1 METGRRGPDIND
13 FDSIR
18 IALASSKQIRDW
30 SSGEVTKP
38 ETINY
43 RTLKPERDGLFCERI
58 FGPTKDWECYCGKYK
73 RVRYKG
79 IICERCGVE
88 VTRQKV
94 RRERMG
100 HIDLAA
106 PVSHIWFFKG
116 VPSRIGYLLDIAPRE
131 LEKVLYFAASIV
143 TQVDREKRQEDLA
156 DLEDKVAGESER
168 VYLDR
173 DEALSA
179 LDDRLARRRDYFS
192 AGKEKNFDEDDD
204 FWGRGL
210 SNWAEEAALPTL
222 EEIRVLGGGVF
233 VQLAKTITSED
244 PRRVRELVRQT
255 ATRDDRRLAPREVE
269 SVAAAS
275 VQIEAALAPLR
286 AELAKA
292 TGSKKGAITKHLK
305 RLQDDLLTGGDLSAD
320 DAALVDGVD
329 KKNLERARDVGAG
342 LLADVLAAIDHD
354 ADAAEMRELAYDLCL
369 VEGTKKEDL
378 DAISQW
384 ALKVREMVA
393 DMEMRRED
401 TREAA
406 VEAVRR
412 LEQTWLL
419 FKELEPKMIV
429 GDEQIFR
436 ELKDRFGSP
445 YGFGIYFRGGMGAE
459 AVRDLLR
466 DLDLDAESLSL
477 RDIIKTSK
485 GQKQQRGIKRLKVVE
500 AFIKSGNKPE
510 WMILEAVPVIPP
522 ELRPMVQLDGGR
534 FATSDLNDL
543 YRRVINRN
551 NRLKRLLDLGAPEI
565 IVNNEKRMLQEAV
578 DALFDNGRRGRAV
591 TGPGNR
597 PLKSLS
603 DMLKGKQGRF
613 RQNLLGKRVDYSGRS
628 VIVAGP
634 NLKLHQCGLPK
645 LMALELF
652 KPFIM
657 SRLVERKAVQNIK
670 AAKKMVESM
679 IPEVWDVLEEVIAE
693 HPVLLNRAPTLHRL
707 GIQAFEPVL
716 VEGKAIQVH
725 PLVCQAFNADFDGD
739 QMAVHLPLS
748 AEAQAEARV
757 LMLSSNNILSP
768 ASGRPLATPSQDM
781 VLGAYFLSY
790 CEHDLLTLSAEQAA
804 KAIGAKGL
812 KRFRTGED
820 VEFAVEAGSVGYQ
833 DPIEYT
839 WAGERLVTTPG
850 RVIFNAEVERALDEA
865 TGGDFEDHPFLN
877 KTLTK
882 RELDTFIADLVEH
895 YGPNTIAAA
904 LDVIKSV
911 TFRFATRAGITISK
925 NDIVP
930 PGDKEEILAG
940 FEDQVRK
947 VGKEYDRGLMTEEE
961 RDERVIAI
969 WTQATDQVADRMMAS
984 LEPTNPIYM
993 MANSGARG
1001 SFNQIRQLAGMRGL
1015 MADPKGQIITRPIKA
1030 NFMEGLTVL
1039 EYFISTHGA
1048 RKGLADTAL
1057 RTADSGYLTRRLVDV
1072 SQDVIIRDQPGKN
1085 PADCGTTEFIALPLF
1100 LDETP
1105 NKSVAGRVAADDI
1118 RKPLKDGKPGK
1129 TVIVEKG
1136 AEISMRALRKIV
1148 EEFAE
1153 QAESATIP
1161 VRSVLKCRSEWGL
1174 CRNCYGT
1181 FLATGGMTE
1190 IGDAVGIIAAQSIG
1204 EPGTQL
1210 TMRTF
1215 HTGGVAGDDITHGLP
1230 RVVEIFEARNP
1241 KGAATLVD
1249 IAGKV
1254 DIEDAERTV
1263 KVTVTPTELDAS
1275 GELPD
1280 PKEFSFPRRT
1290 RFLVKKGQ
1298 TVEAGDS
1305 LNEGSLNPG
1314 ELLALKSATSTEL
1327 YLVSEVQKVYKSQ
1340 GVEIHDKHIELIVR
1354 QMLKKVRVETN
1365 GDATLLPGQLVDKVV
1380 LERENAR
1387 VKKTRGELATF
1398 EPIILGITKASLAT
1412 ESFLSAASFQE
1423 TTKVLTDAAIE
1434 GKVDHLNGLKE
1445 NVIIGKL
1452 IPAATGLKQ
1461 YRNIT
1466 IEPTEPLP
1474 VTFARPEAE
1483 AELLAALEEIGDGD
1497 GFDFDALD
1505 LTLDAEPSPDADG
1518 EAAELEPPAKEE

>member
-1 METGRRGPDIND
+1 METHRRGPDIND

-18 IALASSKQIRDW
+18 IGLASSKQIRDW

-143 TQVDREKRQEDLA
+143 TAVDREKRQEDLA

-168 VYLDR
+168 IYLDR
-173 DEALSA
+173 DEALSQ
-179 LDDRLARRRDYFS
+179 LDDRFARRRDYFA
-192 AGKEKNFDEDDD
+192 AGKERNFDEDDD
-204 FWGRGL
+204 FWVRGL
-210 SNWAEEAALPTL
+210 SNWAEETGLPSL
-222 EEIRVLGGGVF
+222 EDVRSLGGGVF
-233 VQLAKTITSED
+233 AELAKKITNED

-255 ATRDDRRLAPREVE
+255 ATREDRRLAPREVE
-269 SVAAAS
+269 SVAAAA

-286 AELAKA
+286 ADMEKA

-305 RLQDDLLTGGDLSAD
+305 RLQEGLLEGAELAEE
-320 DAALVDGVD
+320 DAALVASVD
-329 KKNLERARDVGAG
+329 KKNLERAREVGNG
-342 LLADVLAAIDHD
+342 LLADVLASVDSE
-354 ADAAEMRELAYDLCL
+354 ADAAAVRELAYDLCL
-369 VEGTKKEDL
+369 VEGTRKEDL
-378 DAISQW
+378 DAIGQW

-393 DMEMRRED
+393 DIDVRRED

-406 VEAVRR
+406 VDAVRR

-419 FKELEPKMIV
+419 FRELEPKMIV

-466 DLDLDAESLSL
+466 DLSLDEESLSL

-485 GQKQQRGIKRLKVVE
+485 GQKQQRAIKRLKVVE

-768 ASGRPLATPSQDM
+768 ASGRPLATPNQDM
-781 VLGAYFLSY
+781 VLGAYFLTY
-790 CEHDLLTLSAEQAA
+790 CEHDLVSTSAADIS
-804 KAIGAKGL
+804 KALGVKGL
-812 KRFRTGED
+812 PRFRTEED
-820 VEFAVEAGSVGYQ
+820 VEFALDAGQVDFQ
-833 DPIEYT
+833 NPIEYE
-839 WAGERLVTTPG
+839 WGGERLLTTPG

-865 TGGDFEDHPFLN
+865 TGGEFEGHPFLN
-877 KTLTK
+877 KTLSK
-882 RELDTFIADLVEH
+882 RELDAFIGELVEH

-904 LDVIKSV
+904 LDVIKSL

-925 NDIVP
+925 NDIVIP
-930 PGDKEEILAG
+930 DEKETILARY
-940 FEDQVRK
+940 EEEVTK
-947 VGKEYDRGLMTEEE
+947 VGREYDRGLMTEEE
-961 RDERVIAI
+961 RDERIVAI
-969 WTQATDQVADRMMAS
+969 WTEATDEVADRMMENLS
-984 LEPTNPIYM
+984 ETNPIYM

-1015 MADPKGQIITRPIKA
+1015 MADPKGEIIARPIKA

-1072 SQDVIIRDQPGKN
+1072 SQDVIVREE
-1085 PADCGTTEFIALPLF
+1085 DCGTDEFIELPLL
-1100 LDETP
+1100 LDDSP
-1105 NKSVAGRVAADDI
+1105 NKSVAGRVAAQDI

-1136 AEISMRALRKIV
+1136 AEITVGALRRIV

-1153 QAESATIP
+1153 HAPETTIP
-1161 VRSVLKCRSEWGL
+1161 VRSVLKCRSEFGL
-1174 CRNCYGT
+1174 CRLCYGT
-1181 FLATGGMTE
+1181 FLASGGMAE

-1215 HTGGVAGDDITHGLP
+1215 HTGGVAGADITHGLP

-1241 KGAATLVD
+1241 KGAATLADV
-1249 IAGKV
+1249 AGKIDV
-1254 DIEDAERTV
+1254 DDSDRTI
-1263 KVTVTPTELDAS
+1263 KVTITPTALDES
-1275 GELPD
+1275 GELAD
-1280 PKEFSFPRRT
+1280 PKEHSFPRRT
-1290 RFLVKKGQ
+1290 RLLVSRGQ
-1298 TVEAGDS
+1298 TVEPGDA
-1305 LNEGSLNPG
+1305 LNEGSLNPAD
-1314 ELLALKSATSTEL
+1314 LLLLKGATPTEL
-1327 YLVSEVQKVYKSQ
+1327 YLVGEVQKVYKSQ

-1354 QMLKKVRVETN
+1354 QMLKKVRVESA
-1365 GDATLLPGQLVDKVV
+1365 GDTTLLPGQLVDRVV

-1387 VKKTRGELATF
+1387 VKKEKSEQSTF

-1434 GKVDHLNGLKE
+1434 GKVDRLNGLKE

-1461 YRNIT
+1461 YRQIT

-1483 AELLAALEEIGDGD
+1483 AELLAALEEIGEGD
-1497 GFDFDALD
+1497 GFDLDALG
-1505 LTLDAEPSPDADG
+1505 LPFEEEPSLDVEG
-1518 EAAELEPPAKEE
+1518 EAAELEQPADEE

>member
-1 METGRRGPDIND
+1 MESSRRGPDIND

-18 IALASSKQIRDW
+18 IGLASSKQIRDW

-143 TQVDREKRQEDLA
+143 TAVDREKRQEDLA

-168 VYLDR
+168 IYLDR
-173 DEALSA
+173 DEALSG
-179 LDDRLARRRDYFS
+179 LDDRFSRRRDFFA
-192 AGKEKNFDEDDD
+192 AGKERNFDEDDD
-204 FWGRGL
+204 FWVRGL
-210 SNWAEEAALPTL
+210 NNWAEEAVLPTL
-222 EEIRVLGGGVF
+222 EDIRTLGSGVF
-233 VQLAKTITSED
+233 VELAKKITNED
-244 PRRVRELVRQT
+244 PRKVRELVRQT

-269 SVAAAS
+269 SVAAAA
-275 VQIEAALAPLR
+275 VQIETALAPLR
-286 AELAKA
+286 AELDKA

-305 RLQDDLLTGGDLSAD
+305 RLQEGLLTGAELTEE
-320 DAALVDGVD
+320 DAALAAEVER
-329 KKNLERARDVGAG
+329 KNLDRAREVGNG
-342 LLADVLAAIDHD
+342 LLADLLAAVDPD
-354 ADAAEMRELAYDLCL
+354 ADGAAVRELAYDLCL
-369 VEGTKKEDL
+369 VEGTRKEDL
-378 DAISQW
+378 DAVGQW

-393 DMEMRRED
+393 DIDLRRED

-406 VEAVRR
+406 VDAVRR

-445 YGFGIYFRGGMGAE
+445 YGFGVYFRGGMGAE

-466 DLDLDAESLSL
+466 DLDLDEESLSL
-477 RDIIKTSK
+477 REIIKTSK

-725 PLVCQAFNADFDGD
+725 PMVCQAFNADFDGD

-768 ASGRPLATPSQDM
+768 ASGRPLATPNQDM
-781 VLGAYFLSY
+781 VLGAYFLTY
-790 CEHDLLTLSAEQAA
+790 CGHDLVNTTAA
-804 KAIGAKGL
+804 DMAKKLRKNGL
-812 KRFRTGED
+812 RRFRTEED
-820 VEFAVEAGSVGYQ
+820 VEFAVDAGSIDYQ
-833 DPIEYT
+833 DPIEYE
-839 WAGERLVTTPG
+839 WSGERLLTTPG

-865 TGGDFEDHPFLN
+865 TGGDFQNHPFLN

-882 RELDTFIADLVEH
+882 RELDAFIGELVEL
-895 YGPNTIAAA
+895 YGPNTIAST
-904 LDVIKSV
+904 LDVIKSL

-925 NDIVP
+925 NDIVIP
-930 PGDKEEILAG
+930 PDKEEIL
-940 FEDQVRK
+940 VRYEGDVAK
-947 VGKEYDRGLMTEEE
+947 VGREYDRGLMTEEE
-961 RDERVIAI
+961 RDERIIAI
-969 WTQATDQVADRMMAS
+969 WTEATDEVADRMMAN
-984 LEPTNPIYM
+984 LEETNPIYM

-1015 MADPKGQIITRPIKA
+1015 MADPKGEIISRPIKA

-1072 SQDVIIRDQPGKN
+1072 SQDVIVREE
-1085 PADCGTTEFIALPLF
+1085 DCGTDDHIELALI
-1100 LDETP
+1100 LDDSP
-1105 NKSVAGRVAADDI
+1105 NKSVAGRVAVFDI
-1118 RKPLKDGKPGK
+1118 AKPIKDGKPGK

-1136 AEISMRALRKIV
+1136 AEITMSALRRLV
-1148 EEFAE
+1148 EEFGEYAE
-1153 QAESATIP
+1153 TAMVP
-1161 VRSVLKCRSEWGL
+1161 VRSVLKCRSEYGL
-1174 CRNCYGT
+1174 CRRCYGA

-1215 HTGGVAGDDITHGLP
+1215 HTGGVAGADITHGLP

-1241 KGAATLVD
+1241 KGAATLADV
-1249 IAGKV
+1249 AGKI
-1254 DIEDAERTV
+1254 DIEDADRTI
-1263 KVTVTPTELDAS
+1263 KVTITPTALDAS

-1280 PKEFSFPRRT
+1280 PKEYSFPRRT
-1290 RFLVKKGQ
+1290 RFSVVQGQ
-1298 TVEAGDS
+1298 MVEAGDA
-1305 LNEGSLNPG
+1305 LNEGSLNPAD
-1314 ELLALKSATSTEL
+1314 LLMLKGATRTEL
-1327 YLVSEVQKVYKSQ
+1327 YLVGEVQKVYKSQ

-1354 QMLKKVRVETN
+1354 QMLKKVRVESAGET
-1365 GDATLLPGQLVDKVV
+1365 ALLPGQLVDRVV

-1387 VKKTRGELATF
+1387 VKKEKKEQATF

-1434 GKVDHLNGLKE
+1434 GKIDRLNGLKE

-1461 YRNIT
+1461 YRQIT

-1497 GFDFDALD
+1497 GFDLDSIDLPFDDEPALD
-1505 LTLDAEPSPDADG
+1505 VDG
-1518 EAAELEPPAKEE
+1518 EAAELEPPTED